1 MDNLHNINDLIV
13 EFEEIRNQL
22 IDFPVNA
29 HHKTHE
35 ELIIDLTATIEKLK
49 IFSKD
54 EEVRPEVLSPEDL
67 PDDEDL

>member
-1 MDNLHNINDLIV
+1 MDNMHNINDLV
-13 EFEEIRNQL
+13 AELEEVRNQL
-22 IDFPVNA
+22 IDFPANA
-29 HHKTHE
+29 NNKTHE
-35 ELIIDLTATIEKLK
+35 ALVTELTATIEKFK